1 MGKLMPREGKT
12 PTQLVAEPELGSGA
26 LEDQAPLLDIHLTLS
41 LLLTQEENR
50 RAAKIIILGLV

>member
-1 MGKLMPREGKT
+1 MPREGKR

-50 RAAKIIILGLV
+50 RAAKIIIIGLV